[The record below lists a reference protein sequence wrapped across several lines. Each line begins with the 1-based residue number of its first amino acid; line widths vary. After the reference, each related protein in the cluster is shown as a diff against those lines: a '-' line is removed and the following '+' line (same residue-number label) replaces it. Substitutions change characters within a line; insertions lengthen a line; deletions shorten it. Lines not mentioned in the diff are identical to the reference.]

1 LYSFFVSAE
10 IPDFA
15 GKLQKQPEKA
25 ENSPFLTGLDP
36 GENPP
41 TQREQS

>member
-10 IPDFA
+10 ISIFA
-15 GKLQKQPEKA
+15 EKLQKQPENA
-25 ENSPFLTGLDP
+25 EKSPFLTGLDP